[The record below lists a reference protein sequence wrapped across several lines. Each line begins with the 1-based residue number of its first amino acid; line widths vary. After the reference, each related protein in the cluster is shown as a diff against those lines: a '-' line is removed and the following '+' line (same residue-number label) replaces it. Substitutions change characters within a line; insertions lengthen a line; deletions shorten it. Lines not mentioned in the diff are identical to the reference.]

1 MAIENRKN
9 ISNQETIENWKILRN
24 TLMFKIS
31 SLFEKDQNSDKFFMI
46 SKLLNL
52 RESLIRQIFHS
63 CLYRKLV
70 IWKDLNIH
78 IGDYAPQVVVDTI
91 NMYNNYKETLKYIP
105 TRLQFQEVN
114 LDSPGFFSFDNQS
127 DQAESSDVLN
137 SLINHFIDMESLI
150 KKNFLMA
157 SEKIFDYLDSNPV
170 QVDLRREIEII

>member
-1 MAIENRKN
+1 
-9 ISNQETIENWKILRN
+9 
-24 TLMFKIS
+24 MFKIS

>member
-78 IGDYAPQVVVDTI
+78 IGDYAPQVVLDTI